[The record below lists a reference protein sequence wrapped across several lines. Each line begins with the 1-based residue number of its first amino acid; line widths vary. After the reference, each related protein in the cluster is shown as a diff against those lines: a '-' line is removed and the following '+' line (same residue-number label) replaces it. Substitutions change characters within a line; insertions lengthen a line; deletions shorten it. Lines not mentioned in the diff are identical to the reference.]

1 MIRFT
6 LRCAEGHGF
15 ESWFA
20 SGDAFARLKDAG
32 QVVCPDCGSQKVE
45 KALMTPRVRPSRKAS
60 MMQQDAVP
68 GGEDAGPVSVAAT
81 PVPDPEIAEA
91 IRKLKKHVETNSE
104 DMGDR
109 FASEARAM
117 HLGDVDARPIHGQAT
132 GEEARELIE
141 DGVPV
146 LPLPFIPT
154 RKTN

>member
-20 SGDAFARLKDAG
+20 SGDAFARLKQAG
-32 QVVCPDCGSQKVE
+32 QVVCPDCGSSRVE

-60 MMQQDAVP
+60 GMT
-68 GGEDAGPVSVAAT
+68 EDANPVAVAAT
-81 PVPDPEIAEA
+81 PEPDPEIAEA
-91 IRKLKKHVETNSE
+91 IRKLKEHVETNSE

-109 FASEARAM
+109 FAAEARAM
-117 HLGDVDARPIHGQAT
+117 HLGDVDARSIHGQAT
-132 GEEARELIE
+132 REEARELIE